1 MPTFPLG
8 RAAGAAVLGGLKI
21 PHSQQSPHQEG
32 SLHTK
37 TGPNS
42 LHTKTGPRKVGDV
55 VTPPG
60 PWSISEICCFAIAV
74 TSQWSKVQWEINSWP
89 FLPSVWFV
97 GRVSDRHSSS
107 SLFMLGAKGH

>member
-8 RAAGAAVLGGLKI
+8 RAAGAAALGGLKI

-32 SLHTK
+32 
-37 TGPNS
+37 S

-74 TSQWSKVQWEINSWP
+74 TSQWSKVQWEINS
-89 FLPSVWFV
+89 
-97 GRVSDRHSSS
+97 
-107 SLFMLGAKGH
+107 